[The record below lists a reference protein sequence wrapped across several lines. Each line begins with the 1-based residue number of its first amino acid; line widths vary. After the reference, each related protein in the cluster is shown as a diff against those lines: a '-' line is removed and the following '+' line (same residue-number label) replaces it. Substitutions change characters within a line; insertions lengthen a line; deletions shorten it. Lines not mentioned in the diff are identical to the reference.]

1 MNNLLNSLLLHPSTL
16 LQLKQFLQDPTHAL
30 AITGTEGSG
39 KKTLAEVIALIL
51 LDLPA
56 KDKLNSYPYFFTV
69 AQLKNKSDISIEQVR
84 EIINSLKL
92 KVPGN
97 KKIKRIV
104 LIEDAQFLSIPAQ
117 NALLKILEETN
128 LDTVFILSINSMQNV
143 LPTIASRVQEL
154 KVQPI
159 SLKDALVF
167 WPQDQFAKE
176 AVEGAWRLSGGAV
189 GLMHALLTENTD
201 HALKMAVDEAKVFL
215 KSTKYQRLLFVD
227 RLSKSKDNFQLFL
240 AALARTLTFL
250 HHSAIKNNREV
261 QSKNILLS
269 RKAIRQSSEA
279 LEMNANSKLVALKLV
294 LNLKV

>member
-201 HALKMAVDEAKVFL
+201 QALKMAVDEAKVFL

-240 AALARTLTFL
+240 DALARTLTFL

>member
-143 LPTIASRVQEL
+143 LPTIARASYREYR
-154 KVQPI
+154 PR
-159 SLKDALVF
+159 F
-167 WPQDQFAKE
+167 
-176 AVEGAWRLSGGAV
+176 
-189 GLMHALLTENTD
+189 
-201 HALKMAVDEAKVFL
+201 
-215 KSTKYQRLLFVD
+215 
-227 RLSKSKDNFQLFL
+227 
-240 AALARTLTFL
+240 
-250 HHSAIKNNREV
+250 KNGRRRS
-261 QSKNILLS
+261 QGFS
-269 RKAIRQSSEA
+269 
-279 LEMNANSKLVALKLV
+279 
-294 LNLKV
+294 